1 MLHFPPSGKTG
12 RKSYLK
18 AGWRCCIVIII
29 VSIIVVIIINIIR
42 IPTLT
47 TKCCFDIIKRVAL
60 KTVIKTTA
68 KYFLSQ

>member
-1 MLHFPPSGKTG
+1 MLRFPPSGKTG

-60 KTVIKTTA
+60 KTN
-68 KYFLSQ
+68 